1 MFLHITS
8 AILVL
13 MQVVVTMIVLMVRK
27 VLPLQLQ
34 CFNWAAPR
42 FLRVASRSMAME
54 AAGDM

>member
-8 AILVL
+8 AILVF
-13 MQVVVTMIVLMVRK
+13 MQVVVTVIVLMVRNM
-27 VLPLQLQ
+27 LPLQLQ
-34 CFNWAAPR
+34 YFNRAAPR

>member
-8 AILVL
+8 VILVFV
-13 MQVVVTMIVLMVRK
+13 QVVTVIVLMVRNM
-27 VLPLQLQ
+27 LPLQLQ
-34 CFNWAAPR
+34 YFNRAAPR